1 MVARAELMADTRIC
15 VGVIVGVHGLRGLLR
30 VKSFT
35 AEPTDIAVY
44 GPLVDATGARQYT
57 LKVTGSAKGVLLARI
72 DGIDDRNSADALKGM
87 ELFIARD
94 ALPQTEEDEFYHTDL
109 IGLQAVFADGTVYG
123 TVRALHEF
131 GAGDMIEFTLEVGG
145 VSVLPFTR
153 AVIPEID
160 LVNGRI
166 TVEPPTETTVKPED
180 DA

>member
-44 GPLVDATGARQYT
+44 GPLVDATDARQYT

-72 DGIDDRNSADALKGM
+72 DGIDDRNSAEALKGM

-153 AVIPEID
+153 AMIPEID

-166 TVEPPTETTVKPED
+166 TVEPPTETTAKPED

>member
-1 MVARAELMADTRIC
+1 MVARAELMTDTRIC

-72 DGIDDRNSADALKGM
+72 DGIDDRNSAEALKGM

-166 TVEPPTETTVKPED
+166 TVEPPTETVAKPED

>member
-1 MVARAELMADTRIC
+1 MADSRIC

-72 DGIDDRNSADALKGM
+72 DGIDDRNSAEALKGM

>member
-1 MVARAELMADTRIC
+1 M
-15 VGVIVGVHGLRGLLR
+15 
-30 VKSFT
+30 
-35 AEPTDIAVY
+35 
-44 GPLVDATGARQYT
+44 
-57 LKVTGSAKGVLLARI
+57 
-72 DGIDDRNSADALKGM
+72 KGM

-94 ALPQTEEDEFYHTDL
+94 AMPQTEEDEFYHTDL

-131 GAGDMIEFTLEVGG
+131 GAGDMIEFPLEVGG

-166 TVEPPTETTVKPED
+166 TVEPPTETVAKPED

>member
-1 MVARAELMADTRIC
+1 MVARAELMADSRIC

-35 AEPTDIAVY
+35 AEPTDIAAY
-44 GPLVDATGARQYT
+44 GPLGDATGARQYT

-72 DGIDDRNSADALKGM
+72 DGIDDRNSAEALKGM
-87 ELFIARD
+87 ELFIARA

-109 IGLQAVFADGTVYG
+109 IGLQAVVADGSVYG

-131 GAGDMIEFTLEVGG
+131 GAGDMIEIALDAGG

-153 AVIPEID
+153 AVIPEINLD
-160 LVNGRI
+160 NGRI
-166 TVEPPTETTVKPED
+166 TVEPPTETTAKPED